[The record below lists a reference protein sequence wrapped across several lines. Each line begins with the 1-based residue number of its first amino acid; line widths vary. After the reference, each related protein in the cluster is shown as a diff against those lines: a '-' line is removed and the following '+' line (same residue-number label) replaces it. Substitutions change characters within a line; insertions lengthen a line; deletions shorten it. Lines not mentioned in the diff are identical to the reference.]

1 MVALA
6 LWDRSCFITLI
17 TLAQYLSSRTHCE
30 IVQGAQPFTDYRQ
43 VLQQPSR
50 MEGKLHHSTKYSIKA
65 LFNIPHWILLMPS
78 NNCFDVSHLN
88 KYITKVNNI
97 NIPKPC
103 VVKYNFHGT
112 KPKPGD
118 VCTDCFLHNVLN
130 CEIFTTLRRKYIVMQ
145 SKIIWND

>member
-17 TLAQYLSSRTHCE
+17 TLAQNLSSRTHCE

>member
-6 LWDRSCFITLI
+6 LWNRSCYITLI

-50 MEGKLHHSTKYSIKA
+50 KEGKLHHSTKYSIKA

-103 VVKYNFHGT
+103 MVKYNFHGT
-112 KPKPGD
+112 KTKAWR
-118 VCTDCFLHNVLN
+118 CLYRLLFTQCLKLW
-130 CEIFTTLRRKYIVMQ
+130 IFTTLRRKYIVMQ

>member
-6 LWDRSCFITLI
+6 LWDRSCFMTLI

-50 MEGKLHHSTKYSIKA
+50 MEGELHHSTKYSIKA

-103 VVKYNFHGT
+103 VVKYSFHGT

-118 VCTDCFLHNVLN
+118 VCTDCFLHNVFN
-130 CEIFTTLRRKYIVMQ
+130 CELFTTLRRKYIVMQ